1 MGLLLICLSRTHL
14 EKRAWFVGTHLFRS
28 LRIIFSAIP
37 AAPHYS
43 DCQTTSFFF
52 IPKQVYLWG
61 VLTPLKNEKPMAVLD
76 VLAGWFCSSIGVSF
90 GWMIL
95 QLHSFVSPYV
105 SVCQMPN
112 RQRRLALCPSLCL
125 LSPTRLCVSEA
136 LARWFCGSVVIC
148 LPVLSARCLGWMVL
162 PQTGLHVSGFSA
174 NRFTCEG
181 FFTPFRTFIVAW
193 LC

>member
-1 MGLLLICLSRTHL
+1 MGLLLICLSRTFG
-14 EKRAWFVGTHLFRS
+14 ETGMICWNASFSLFEDHILWNTRGS
-28 LRIIFSAIP
+28 TLFWLP
-37 AAPHYS
+37 NNVL
-43 DCQTTSFFF
+43 FL
-52 IPKQVYLWG
+52 PKQVYLWG

-105 SVCQMPN
+105 SVCQMPY